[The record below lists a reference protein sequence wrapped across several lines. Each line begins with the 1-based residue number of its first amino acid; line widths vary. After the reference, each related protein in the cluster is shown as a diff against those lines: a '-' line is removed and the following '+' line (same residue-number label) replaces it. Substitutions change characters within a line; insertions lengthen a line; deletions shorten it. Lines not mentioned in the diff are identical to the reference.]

1 MYLIRI
7 YIFQFPVIF
16 NRQHVLLIQIKIIKM
31 TNEIPYEIPP
41 ELERF
46 IHKLH
51 LRTFEK
57 TMPHVKEQFPDV
69 TPQQVKHI
77 IKSFVKDPRHLD
89 QRKYYNP
96 IFSDHPHMHG

>member
-1 MYLIRI
+1 
-7 YIFQFPVIF
+7 
-16 NRQHVLLIQIKIIKM
+16 M
-31 TNEIPYEIPP
+31 TNEIPP

-51 LRTFEK
+51 LRSFDK
-57 TMPHVKEQFPDV
+57 IMPHVKEQFPNA

-89 QRKYYNP
+89 QRK
-96 IFSDHPHMHG
+96 

>member
-1 MYLIRI
+1 
-7 YIFQFPVIF
+7 
-16 NRQHVLLIQIKIIKM
+16 M

-51 LRTFEK
+51 LRTFDK
-57 TMPHVKEQFPDV
+57 IMPHVKEQFPDV

-77 IKSFVKDPRHLD
+77 MNENLK
-89 QRKYYNP
+89 N
-96 IFSDHPHMHG
+96 IFLFFIFLFFTKWKALKN